1 MSYFQ
6 RGFLNLLCETRT
18 AAHLF
23 EPRHYPYRFGLK
35 LVQLRE
41 RLVSDKSGVPSRGS
55 GEPATT
61 SHMMAMFQ
69 KMDWSQCWDE
79 ANLKEVN
86 QYLLGSRCLKL
97 PEYYKA
103 MIPFSG

>member
-1 MSYFQ
+1 MFKGGSATCFTP
-6 RGFLNLLCETRT
+6 GTKT
-18 AAHLF
+18 AAHPLA
-23 EPRHYPYRFGLK
+23 PRHYPYRFGLK

-55 GEPATT
+55 GEPLTA

-79 ANLKEVN
+79 ANFKEVN
-86 QYLLGSRCLKL
+86 RYLLGSKCLKL